1 MMGRLE
7 KRYCWIMDILA
18 WGHGK
23 YTEEQLEKLTMP
35 ELAEFHSQVYHQHLE
50 EIQSIHL

>member
-23 YTEEQLEKLTMP
+23 YTEEQLEFTAK
-35 ELAEFHSQVYHQHLE
+35 F
-50 EIQSIHL
+50 IISILKKFKVSIYD

>member
-1 MMGRLE
+1 MMGRLG

-23 YTEEQLEKLTMP
+23 YTENNLK
-35 ELAEFHSQVYHQHLE
+35 S
-50 EIQSIHL
+50 